1 MSHAVS
7 GWYSTRSKIHSQR
20 GRWKHRGRDTS
31 LCECVRA
38 RVVYVCVRE
47 ESLNVEYDEVINISL
62 ASAAG
67 ALGWNDPLRPRRSC
81 NVVRTALHWQRA
93 EWDKMKLKDELLKK
107 KKKKKN
113 SSSLRLIVQKYWERF
128 QQRCWNV
135 LSIFCRFVSRG
146 CSTGAVSQWR
156 DDESQASSESYWLW
170 VTPNLELCTIYHV
183 CMFSDSGVIGYQI
196 SVIFNTNC
204 SSC

>member
-107 KKKKKN
+107 KKKKKIPPVYVWLFKN
-113 SSSLRLIVQKYWERF
+113 IENVSNKDVEMSSVFFAVSLPADVQLEQFHNEEMMSLRQ
-128 QQRCWNV
+128 V
-135 LSIFCRFVSRG
+135 LKVIDCESR
-146 CSTGAVSQWR
+146 
-156 DDESQASSESYWLW
+156 
-170 VTPNLELCTIYHV
+170 
-183 CMFSDSGVIGYQI
+183 QI
-196 SVIFNTNC
+196 
-204 SSC
+204 